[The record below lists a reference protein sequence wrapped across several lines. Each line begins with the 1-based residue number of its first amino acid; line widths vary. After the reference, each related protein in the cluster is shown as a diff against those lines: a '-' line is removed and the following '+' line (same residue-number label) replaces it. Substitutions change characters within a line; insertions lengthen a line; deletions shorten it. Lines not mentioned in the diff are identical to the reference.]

1 MTRFIRILCLLA
13 IVGAGSAAR
22 AQISV
27 GPQATAGS
35 FDQIVNVDIVLANPG
50 ATPIDAFG
58 FQLTYPSSIMSFES
72 VAAPGT
78 LTQSWIAI
86 DGSETSPGVVQ
97 VGGFNFTPISTG
109 GILVRVAFHVDTN
122 LLTSGPIAL
131 SNFVDDIAGAT
142 TAPATFTVTVA
153 AGGAG
158 LLGEY
163 YSNMDHTGL
172 VFRRVDPTVD
182 FDWGSGSPDPSMAT
196 NYFSIRW
203 TGYVQPQYTQTYTF
217 TTLVDDGVRLWVNNQ
232 LLVDSWVDQPAT
244 EHSGTITLTAGQ
256 LVSIKMEMFEL
267 AGFAVAKLYWSS
279 ASQPKQIIP
288 SNRLVGALCTQGNGD
303 IDGSGLLAQSDVD
316 CAFDVFLGNQIA
328 IAGCDYAS
336 TSCEVSAADVNCSGS
351 VTPGDAR
358 ALQLRVAASL
368 PPLACFATPQPAPSP
383 PYQLGL
389 LQYVV
394 DDGGTQRLQV
404 MVVVD
409 DAVDLDAFGARLS
422 FPAAQLQLNR
432 VEPGYLT
439 SAFAAVGGRTITA
452 GQMMF
457 GGFDPFTTAPLGT
470 SDVCRI
476 YFDFLGAPGTVGGLT
491 LSNFVDDFTG
501 ATVGTVTAVDT
512 RLAAAHRLHQNFP
525 NPFNPTTQ
533 VRYDVGGRDGER
545 VRVRIAI
552 YDVRGALVRSLVD
565 EDRAAGSYVA
575 TWDGR
580 GDDGTQAASGVYF
593 YSMRA
598 GDYVE
603 SRRMVL
609 LK

>member
-1 MTRFIRILCLLA
+1 MTRIARIVSIMVLVCASSQAHAQLS
-13 IVGAGSAAR
+13 VSPQPTSGAFN
-22 AQISV
+22 QTV
-27 GPQATAGS
+27 T
-35 FDQIVNVDIVLANPG
+35 VDIVLTNPG
-50 ATPIDAFG
+50 ALPIDAFG
-58 FQLTYPSSIMSFES
+58 FRLTYPSGIITFTS
-72 VAAPGT
+72 VSAPGT
-78 LTQSWIAI
+78 LTQSWIAVS
-86 DGSETSPGVVQ
+86 GNETSPGVVQ
-97 VGGFNFTPISTG
+97 VGGFNFTPVTTG
-109 GILVRVAFHVDTN
+109 GVLVRVAFHVDTN
-122 LLTSGPIAL
+122 LLTSGSIAL
-131 SNFVDDIAGAT
+131 SNFVDDIASATTTGAT
-142 TAPATFTVTVA
+142 FQVAVA
-153 AGGAG
+153 AGGPG

-163 YSNMDHTGL
+163 YSNMNLTGTL
-172 VFRRVDPTVD
+172 LRRVDPNID
-182 FDWGSGSPDPSMAT
+182 FDWGNGPPDPSMAT

-203 TGYVQPQYTQTYTF
+203 TGYVQPQYSQTYTF
-217 TTLVDDGVRLWVNNQ
+217 YTVTDDGVRLWVNDQ
-232 LLVDSWVDQPAT
+232 LVVDYWIDQAAT
-244 EHSGTITLTAGQ
+244 ERSGTIALTAGQ
-256 LVSIKMEMFEL
+256 FVSIRMEMYEN
-267 AGFAVAKLYWSS
+267 AGEAVAKLSWSS

-288 SNRLVGALCTQGNGD
+288 GARLVASLCTQGNGD
-303 IDGSGLLAQSDVD
+303 VDASGLLGQSDAD

-328 IAGCDYAS
+328 LAGCDYAS

-351 VTPGDAR
+351 VTPSDAR
-358 ALQLRVAASL
+358 SLQLRVAASL
-368 PPLACFATPQPAPSP
+368 PPLSCFATPQPVPSP

-394 DDGGTQRLQV
+394 DDGGTPRLKV

-409 DAVDLDAFGARLS
+409 DAADLDAFGARLS

-439 SAFAAVGGRTITA
+439 SGFAAIGGRTVSP
-452 GQMMF
+452 GQMIF
-457 GGFDPFTTAPLGT
+457 GGYDPFTTAALGT

-476 YFDFLGAPGTVGGLT
+476 YFDFLGTPGTVGGLS

-501 ATVGTVTAVDT
+501 ATVGTVTGVD
-512 RLAAAHRLHQNFP
+512 APVASAHRLHQNFP

-533 VRYDVGGRDGER
+533 VRYDVGGSGAR

-552 YDVRGALVRSLVD
+552 YDVRGALVRTLVD
-565 EDRAAGSYVA
+565 ADRTPGSYVA

-580 GDDGTQAASGVYF
+580 ADDGTQAASGVYF